1 MSIEMNFS
9 FVKEERRMKKTKT
22 NSVIRI
28 LSYIVPHWHLVTAST
43 IAGVVKLSMPLIL
56 PQVIGYFTDELLVS
70 AYISNT
76 DKVNEILKWLVIL
89 LGIYILI
96 YIPAAF
102 IRQAGSIEVANR
114 IMNKMRCEL
123 FEHLQ
128 LMSAEFHNN
137 NRSGSLVT
145 RVNSDVEQV
154 HEFIWGVVT
163 NIWIDGITIIIY
175 IVLLCRINV
184 FLTIVACF
192 ALPVSVIAT
201 KRIRERIS
209 QNSRKA
215 RKGLSDIS
223 GYMQERMSGFSV
235 VKLFGMEKFENDKF
249 KEYSDKIYK
258 YNRNTNRFFSLG
270 EAITSSFSEVICS
283 VVVCLSAILIVKDK
297 MTIGEMII
305 FETYIAY
312 FITPIKRFAEL
323 NVTYSKSIA
332 GIERVFDIFDIKP
345 EIHEKENALIF
356 SGKEDVRIAFQN
368 VNFRY
373 DKTASEYILKDIS
386 FSIEPEEK
394 VALIGS
400 SGCGK
405 STIINLLARF
415 YDIDSGKISFGN
427 RDLYDYSMAS
437 IYNQMGIVFQETI
450 LFSGTIEENV
460 RYGKINA
467 TIQELER
474 AAEAA
479 NATDFIKNFP
489 DGWNTMIGERGTG
502 LSGGQKQRISIARV
516 FLKNPKLL
524 ILDEATSALDS
535 ESEAQ
540 VQDALDNLMKKRTTI
555 IIAHRLSTIVNAD
568 KIIVMDKGKIVEIG
582 THEQLLQLNGRYKEL
597 YDMQFRNVI

>member
-1 MSIEMNFS
+1 M
-9 FVKEERRMKKTKT
+9 RKTKT
-22 NSVIRI
+22 NSAIRI
-28 LSYIVPHWHLVTAST
+28 LSYIVPHWHLVMAST

-70 AYISNT
+70 TYMSNT
-76 DKVNEILKWLVIL
+76 EKVNEILRWLVIL

-479 NATDFIKNFP
+479 NATNFIKNFP

-582 THEQLLQLNGRYKEL
+582 SHEQLLQLNGRYKEL

>member
-1 MSIEMNFS
+1 MNFS

-56 PQVIGYFTDELLVS
+56 PQVIGYFMDELLVS
-70 AYISNT
+70 TYISNT

-137 NRSGSLVT
+137 NQSGSLVT

-394 VALIGS
+394 VALIGP

-415 YDIDSGKISFGN
+415 FDIDSGKISFGN

>member
-1 MSIEMNFS
+1 
-9 FVKEERRMKKTKT
+9 MKKTKT
-22 NSVIRI
+22 NSVMRI

-43 IAGVVKLSMPLIL
+43 IAGVVKLAMPLIL

-70 AYISNT
+70 TYISNT

-89 LGIYILI
+89 LGIYILL

-283 VVVCLSAILIVKDK
+283 VVVCLSAIFIVKDK

-373 DKTASEYILKDIS
+373 NKTASEYILKDIS

>member
-1 MSIEMNFS
+1 MNFS
-9 FVKEERRMKKTKT
+9 FVKEEKWMKKTKT
-22 NSVIRI
+22 NSAIRI

-76 DKVNEILKWLVIL
+76 DKVNEILRWLVIL

-479 NATDFIKNFP
+479 NAADFIKNFP

-582 THEQLLQLNGRYKEL
+582 SHEQLLQLNGRYKEL

>member
-1 MSIEMNFS
+1 
-9 FVKEERRMKKTKT
+9 MKKTKT

-70 AYISNT
+70 TYISNT
-76 DKVNEILKWLVIL
+76 DKVNEILKWLIIL

-235 VKLFGMEKFENDKF
+235 VKLFGMETFENDKF

-373 DKTASEYILKDIS
+373 DKIASEYILKDIS

-474 AAEAA
+474 AAETA

-540 VQDALDNLMKKRTTI
+540 VQNALDNLMKKRTTI

>member
-1 MSIEMNFS
+1 MNFS
-9 FVKEERRMKKTKT
+9 FVKEEKWMKKTKT
-22 NSVIRI
+22 NSAIRI

-283 VVVCLSAILIVKDK
+283 VVVCLSAIFIVKDK

-582 THEQLLQLNGRYKEL
+582 SHEQLLQLNGRYKEL

>member
-1 MSIEMNFS
+1 MHFS

-43 IAGVVKLSMPLIL
+43 IAGVVKLAMPLIL

-70 AYISNT
+70 TYISNT

-283 VVVCLSAILIVKDK
+283 VVVCLSAIFIVKAK

-373 DKTASEYILKDIS
+373 NKTASEYILKDIS

>member
-1 MSIEMNFS
+1 MNFS

-22 NSVIRI
+22 NSIIRI

-70 AYISNT
+70 TYISNT

-163 NIWIDGITIIIY
+163 NIWIDVITIIIY

-235 VKLFGMEKFENDKF
+235 VKLFGMETFENDKF

-283 VVVCLSAILIVKDK
+283 VAVCLSAIFIVKDK

>member
-1 MSIEMNFS
+1 MNFS

-70 AYISNT
+70 TYISNI

-283 VVVCLSAILIVKDK
+283 VVVCLSAIFIVKDK

-394 VALIGS
+394 VALIGP

-415 YDIDSGKISFGN
+415 FDIDSGKISFGN

>member
-1 MSIEMNFS
+1 
-9 FVKEERRMKKTKT
+9 MKKTKT
-22 NSVIRI
+22 NSVVRI

-70 AYISNT
+70 TYISNT
-76 DKVNEILKWLVIL
+76 DKINEIFKWLVIL

-249 KEYSDKIYK
+249 KEHSDKIYK

>member
-1 MSIEMNFS
+1 
-9 FVKEERRMKKTKT
+9 MKKTKT

-70 AYISNT
+70 TYISNT

-386 FSIEPEEK
+386 FFIEPEEK

>member
-1 MSIEMNFS
+1 MNFS

-70 AYISNT
+70 TYISNT

-235 VKLFGMEKFENDKF
+235 VKLFGMETFENDKF
-249 KEYSDKIYK
+249 KKYSDKIYK

-283 VVVCLSAILIVKDK
+283 VVVCLSAILIVKNK

-582 THEQLLQLNGRYKEL
+582 THEELLQLNGRYKEL

>member
-1 MSIEMNFS
+1 MNFS
-9 FVKEERRMKKTKT
+9 FVKEEKWMKKTKT
-22 NSVIRI
+22 NSAIRI

-76 DKVNEILKWLVIL
+76 DKVNEILRWLVIL

-479 NATDFIKNFP
+479 NAADFIKNFP

-540 VQDALDNLMKKRTTI
+540 VQDARDNLMKKRTTI

-582 THEQLLQLNGRYKEL
+582 SHEQLLQLNGRYKEL

>member
-1 MSIEMNFS
+1 
-9 FVKEERRMKKTKT
+9 MKKTKT
-22 NSVIRI
+22 NSVMRI

-43 IAGVVKLSMPLIL
+43 IAGVVKLAMPLIL

-70 AYISNT
+70 TYISNT

-283 VVVCLSAILIVKDK
+283 VVVCLSAIFIVKDK

-373 DKTASEYILKDIS
+373 NKTASEYILKDIS

>member
-1 MSIEMNFS
+1 MNFS
-9 FVKEERRMKKTKT
+9 FVKEEKWMKKTKT
-22 NSVIRI
+22 NSAIRI

-582 THEQLLQLNGRYKEL
+582 SHEQLLQLNGRYKEL

>member
-1 MSIEMNFS
+1 MNFS

-43 IAGVVKLSMPLIL
+43 IAGVVKLAMPLIL

-70 AYISNT
+70 TYISNT

-283 VVVCLSAILIVKDK
+283 VVVCLSAIFIVKDK

-373 DKTASEYILKDIS
+373 NKTASEYILKDIS

-535 ESEAQ
+535 KSEAQ

>member
-1 MSIEMNFS
+1 MNFS

-76 DKVNEILKWLVIL
+76 DKVNEILRWLVIL

-201 KRIRERIS
+201 KRIRKRIS

-235 VKLFGMEKFENDKF
+235 VKLFGMETFENDKF

-474 AAEAA
+474 AAETA
-479 NATDFIKNFP
+479 NATDFIKNLP

-540 VQDALDNLMKKRTTI
+540 VQNALDNLMKKRTTI

>member
-1 MSIEMNFS
+1 MNFS
-9 FVKEERRMKKTKT
+9 FVKEERWMKKTKT

-70 AYISNT
+70 TYMSNT
-76 DKVNEILKWLVIL
+76 NKVNEILKWLIIL

-235 VKLFGMEKFENDKF
+235 VKLFGMETFENDKF

-474 AAEAA
+474 AAETA

-540 VQDALDNLMKKRTTI
+540 VQNALDNLMKKRTTI

>member
-1 MSIEMNFS
+1 
-9 FVKEERRMKKTKT
+9 MKKTKT

-283 VVVCLSAILIVKDK
+283 VVVCLSAIFIVKDK

-582 THEQLLQLNGRYKEL
+582 SHEQLLQLNGRYKEL

>member
-1 MSIEMNFS
+1 
-9 FVKEERRMKKTKT
+9 MKKTKT

-28 LSYIVPHWHLVTAST
+28 LSYIVPHWHLVMAST

-70 AYISNT
+70 TYMSNI

-128 LMSAEFHNN
+128 LMSAGFHNN

-209 QNSRKA
+209 QNSRKV

-235 VKLFGMEKFENDKF
+235 VKLFGMENFENSKF

-258 YNRNTNRFFSLG
+258 YNRNTNRFYSLG
-270 EAITSSFSEVICS
+270 EAMTSSFSEVICS
-283 VVVCLSAILIVKDK
+283 VIVCLSAILIVKDK
-297 MTIGEMII
+297 MTIGEMIV

-373 DKTASEYILKDIS
+373 DKSASEYILKDIS

-394 VALIGS
+394 VALVGS

-437 IYNQMGIVFQETI
+437 IYDQMGIVFQDTI

-479 NATDFIKNFP
+479 NAMDFIKNFP

-535 ESEAQ
+535 ESETQ

-555 IIAHRLSTIVNAD
+555 VIAHRLSTIVNAD

-597 YDMQFRNVI
+597 YDMQFRNTI

>member
-1 MSIEMNFS
+1 MNFS

-70 AYISNT
+70 TYISNT
-76 DKVNEILKWLVIL
+76 DKVNEILNWLVIL

-102 IRQAGSIEVANR
+102 IRQAGAIEVANR

-283 VVVCLSAILIVKDK
+283 VVVCLSAIFIVKDK

>member
-1 MSIEMNFS
+1 MNFS

-70 AYISNT
+70 TYISNT
-76 DKVNEILKWLVIL
+76 DKVNEILNWLVIL

-102 IRQAGSIEVANR
+102 IRQAGAIEVANR

-283 VVVCLSAILIVKDK
+283 VVVCLSAIFIVKDK

-394 VALIGS
+394 VALIGP

>member
-1 MSIEMNFS
+1 
-9 FVKEERRMKKTKT
+9 MKKTKT

-70 AYISNT
+70 TYISNT

-235 VKLFGMEKFENDKF
+235 VKLFGMETFENDKF

-283 VVVCLSAILIVKDK
+283 VVVCLSAILIVKNK

-489 DGWNTMIGERGTG
+489 DGWNTVIGERGTG

-540 VQDALDNLMKKRTTI
+540 VQDALDHLMKKRTTI

>member
-1 MSIEMNFS
+1 MNFS

-22 NSVIRI
+22 NSVMRI

-43 IAGVVKLSMPLIL
+43 IAGVVKLAMPLIL

-70 AYISNT
+70 TYISNT

-89 LGIYILI
+89 LGIYILL

-283 VVVCLSAILIVKDK
+283 VVVCLSAIFIVKDK

>member
-1 MSIEMNFS
+1 MNFS

-22 NSVIRI
+22 NSAIRI
-28 LSYIVPHWHLVTAST
+28 LSYIVPHWHLVMAST

-70 AYISNT
+70 TYISNT

-223 GYMQERMSGFSV
+223 GYMQERMSGYSV

-479 NATDFIKNFP
+479 NAADFIKNFP

>member
-1 MSIEMNFS
+1 MNFS
-9 FVKEERRMKKTKT
+9 FVKEEKWMKKTKT
-22 NSVIRI
+22 NSAIRI

-479 NATDFIKNFP
+479 NAADFIKNFP

-582 THEQLLQLNGRYKEL
+582 SHEQLLQLNGRYKEL

>member
-1 MSIEMNFS
+1 MNFS

-70 AYISNT
+70 TYISNT
-76 DKVNEILKWLVIL
+76 DKVNEILNWLVIL

-102 IRQAGSIEVANR
+102 IRQAGAIEVANR

-145 RVNSDVEQV
+145 RINSDVEQV

-283 VVVCLSAILIVKDK
+283 VVVCLSAIFIVKDK

-394 VALIGS
+394 VALIGP

>member
-1 MSIEMNFS
+1 
-9 FVKEERRMKKTKT
+9 MKKTKT

-70 AYISNT
+70 TYISNT

-235 VKLFGMEKFENDKF
+235 VKLFGMETFENDKF
-249 KEYSDKIYK
+249 KKYSDKIYK

-283 VVVCLSAILIVKDK
+283 VVVCLSAILIVKNK

>member
-1 MSIEMNFS
+1 MNFS

-43 IAGVVKLSMPLIL
+43 IAGVVKLAMPLIL

-70 AYISNT
+70 TYISNT

-283 VVVCLSAILIVKDK
+283 VVVCLSAIFIVKDK

-373 DKTASEYILKDIS
+373 NKTASEYILKDIS

>member
-1 MSIEMNFS
+1 
-9 FVKEERRMKKTKT
+9 MKKTKT
-22 NSVIRI
+22 NSAIRI
-28 LSYIVPHWHLVTAST
+28 LSYIVPHWHLVMAST
-43 IAGVVKLSMPLIL
+43 IAGVVKLAMPLIL

-70 AYISNT
+70 AYMSNI

-201 KRIRERIS
+201 KRIRKRIS

-270 EAITSSFSEVICS
+270 EAMTSSFSEVICS
-283 VVVCLSAILIVKDK
+283 VIVCLSAILIVKDK

>member
-1 MSIEMNFS
+1 MNFS

-22 NSVIRI
+22 NSAIRI

-356 SGKEDVRIAFQN
+356 SGKEDVRIAFHN

-479 NATDFIKNFP
+479 NAADFIKNFP

>member
-9 FVKEERRMKKTKT
+9 FVKEEKWMKKTKT
-22 NSVIRI
+22 NSAIRI

-76 DKVNEILKWLVIL
+76 DKVNEILRWLVIL

-479 NATDFIKNFP
+479 NATNFIKNFP

-535 ESEAQ
+535 ESETQ
-540 VQDALDNLMKKRTTI
+540 VQDALDNLMKRRTTI

-582 THEQLLQLNGRYKEL
+582 SHEQLLQLNGRYKEL

>member
-1 MSIEMNFS
+1 MNFS

-70 AYISNT
+70 TYISNT
-76 DKVNEILKWLVIL
+76 DKVNEILKWLIIL

-235 VKLFGMEKFENDKF
+235 VKLFGMETFENDKF

-415 YDIDSGKISFGN
+415 YDIDSGKISFAN

-474 AAEAA
+474 AAETA

-540 VQDALDNLMKKRTTI
+540 VQNALDNLMKKRTTI

>member
-1 MSIEMNFS
+1 MNFS

-70 AYISNT
+70 TYISNT
-76 DKVNEILKWLVIL
+76 DKVNGILKWLVIL

-175 IVLLCRINV
+175 IVLLCRINA

-479 NATDFIKNFP
+479 NAADFIKNFP

>member
-1 MSIEMNFS
+1 MNFS
-9 FVKEERRMKKTKT
+9 FVKEEKWMKKTKT
-22 NSVIRI
+22 NSAIRI

-76 DKVNEILKWLVIL
+76 DKVNEILRWLVIL

-201 KRIRERIS
+201 KRIRKRIS

-479 NATDFIKNFP
+479 NAADFIKNFP

-582 THEQLLQLNGRYKEL
+582 SHEQLLQLNGRYKEL

>member
-1 MSIEMNFS
+1 MKFS
-9 FVKEERRMKKTKT
+9 FVKEERWMRKTKT
-22 NSVIRI
+22 NSAIRI
-28 LSYIVPHWHLVTAST
+28 LSYIVPHWHLVMAST

-70 AYISNT
+70 TYMSNT
-76 DKVNEILKWLVIL
+76 EKVNEILKWLIIL
-89 LGIYILI
+89 LGVYVLI

-201 KRIRERIS
+201 KRIRKRIS

-270 EAITSSFSEVICS
+270 EAMTSSFSEVICS
-283 VVVCLSAILIVKDK
+283 VIVCLSAILIVKDR

-345 EIHEKENALIF
+345 EIHEKEDALNF
-356 SGKEDVRIAFQN
+356 SEKESVRIAFQN
-368 VNFRY
+368 VNFKY

-467 TIQELER
+467 TMQELEK

-479 NATDFIKNFP
+479 NAIDFIKNFP

-535 ESEAQ
+535 ESETQ
-540 VQDALDNLMKKRTTI
+540 VQDALDNLMKRRTTI

-597 YDMQFRNVI
+597 YDMQFRNVM